1 MTGEEK
7 LKKILLQNMED
18 RLRTMQERMEK
29 EGVEPDEDSF
39 SIKVEPVL
47 KKGDRLC
54 GKTMP
59 EKQGKRRRRIC
70 VWASLAAASVLL
82 AAGGYALFHSGVGMD
97 TKSDN
102 HYSDLS
108 NSLISGESQSDSQGS
123 VYTEEKESQYPVWSL
138 AEEDQPSDGT
148 IVFQMWNSS
157 EYPVSYGPVTKIE
170 RMEDGKW
177 ILLYEQQEG
186 EEEFTLTAGES
197 CMESIIPE
205 QYGFSLSQEKD
216 TYRFYRNIDGEET
229 VLKVAR

>member
-7 LKKILLQNMED
+7 LKKILLQNMEAG
-18 RLRTMQERMEK
+18 LQTMQEHMEE
-29 EGVEPDEDSF
+29 EGVEPDMDSF
-39 SIKVEPVL
+39 CIKMEPVL
-47 KKGDRLC
+47 QKGDRLC

-59 EKQGKRRRRIC
+59 EKQGKRRRRIS

-82 AAGGYALFHSGVGMD
+82 AAGGYVLFHSGVGMD
-97 TKSDN
+97 TKGSN
-102 HYSDLS
+102 QYSDMS
-108 NSLISGESQSDSQGS
+108 NSLNSGESQADSQDS

-138 AEEDQPSDGT
+138 AEEEQSSDGA
-148 IVFQMWNSS
+148 IVFRIWNSS
-157 EYPVSYGPVTKIE
+157 EGPVSYGPVTKIE

-186 EEEFTLTAGES
+186 EEEVTLAAGE
-197 CMESIIPE
+197 CRMESIIPE
-205 QYGFSLSQEKD
+205 QYGFSLSQKKE